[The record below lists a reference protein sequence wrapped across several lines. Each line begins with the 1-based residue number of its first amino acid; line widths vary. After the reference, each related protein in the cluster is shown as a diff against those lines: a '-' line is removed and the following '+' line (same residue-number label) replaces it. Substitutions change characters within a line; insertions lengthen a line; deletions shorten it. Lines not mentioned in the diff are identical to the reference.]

1 MAVSVVVAYD
11 GSPEASAA
19 IEAGALL
26 FPAAHGWVTHLW
38 APPFAS
44 GALHRRLRA
53 RAGTVEQLVALVEAE
68 GRREAQRLVD
78 IGVTLARAAGWQAE
92 ALLKKCW
99 GGEGLR
105 IAEIAEQQ
113 HADVVLVGARGLDG
127 ARAVAGSV
135 SDTVV
140 HYCSRP
146 VVVIAFPLLAR
157 EHAALRDGPVLV
169 GWDGSPG
176 ARTALEAAAG
186 LFPQRKLLAACVEED
201 DAASPTPHGCE
212 LVRLDS
218 AAGAG
223 GRARGVAEALIAAAS
238 DHDAAVVVVG
248 SRGRSAALQIL
259 LGSVA
264 MATAHHCP
272 RPVMVVPSR
281 WQSPPPR

>member
-1 MAVSVVVAYD
+1 MAVSAVVAYD

-26 FPAAHGWVTHLW
+26 FPAAHGWITHLW
-38 APPFAS
+38 APPFAG
-44 GALHRRLRA
+44 GALHRRLRD
-53 RAGTVEQLVALVEAE
+53 RADNVEQLIALLEAE

-78 IGVTLARAAGWQAE
+78 TGVTLARAAGWHAE
-92 ALLKKCW
+92 ALLKQCW

-105 IAEIAEQQ
+105 IAQIAEQQ
-113 HADVVLVGARGLDG
+113 QADVVLVGSRGLGG
-127 ARAVAGSV
+127 ARAVLGSV

-146 VVVIAFPLLAR
+146 VVVISFPLLAA

-169 GWDGSPG
+169 GWDGSAG

-186 LFPQRKLLAACVEED
+186 LFPQRKILAPCVD
-201 DAASPTPHGCE
+201 DGTPSQAPDGFE
-212 LVRLDS
+212 LVRLEGP
-218 AAGAG
+218 AGPG
-223 GRARGVAEALIAAAS
+223 GHARGIAEALIAAAS

-272 RPVMVVPSR
+272 RPVMVAPSPR
-281 WQSPPPR
+281 QPPPRR